1 MIASYVFGRILSAI
15 PTILILTFIVFLAI
29 HLVPGDYIDI
39 MLGTQ
44 NYLTDE
50 QLTELYQQYGLDQPF
65 VAQYG
70 IWLKNLITFDFG
82 TSLRTGQKVSA
93 LIVEKLPVTFELAFL
108 ALFFSLVFGI
118 PLGITS
124 AVKRN
129 RFGDYVV
136 RIFGLVGLS
145 APAFWIGAI
154 LIVAVSGLFQDYTL
168 FGFVSLQTDMGKNL
182 QILLIPSVTLGLMLA
197 AQIMRMTRSSMLDVL
212 SQEYVKVAKAKGV
225 AKSKVIYRHAL
236 KNALIPVITTAGIQF
251 GYLMGGTI
259 LMENMFALPGLG
271 RLLLQS
277 VNQRDYPVIQGIVLF
292 IGVFIVLM
300 NILVDIL
307 YTLIDPRIDL
317 K

>member
-1 MIASYVFGRILSAI
+1 MIATYVFGRFLSAI

-50 QLTELYQQYGLDQPF
+50 QLTELYKQYGLDKPF

-70 IWLKNLITFDFG
+70 IWLKNLVTFDFG

-93 LIVEKLPVTFELAFL
+93 LIVEKLPVTFELAFF
-108 ALFFSLVFGI
+108 ALFFSLFFGV

-129 RFGDYVV
+129 RVGDYVV
-136 RIFGLVGLS
+136 RILGLIGLS

-168 FGFVSLQTDMGKNL
+168 FGFVSLQKDMGKNL
-182 QILLIPSVTLGLMLA
+182 QILLIPSITLGMMLA

-225 AKSKVIYRHAL
+225 ANSKVIYRHAL

>member
-1 MIASYVFGRILSAI
+1 
-15 PTILILTFIVFLAI
+15 
-29 HLVPGDYIDI
+29 
-39 MLGTQ
+39 
-44 NYLTDE
+44 
-50 QLTELYQQYGLDQPF
+50 
-65 VAQYG
+65 
-70 IWLKNLITFDFG
+70 
-82 TSLRTGQKVSA
+82 
-93 LIVEKLPVTFELAFL
+93 
-108 ALFFSLVFGI
+108 
-118 PLGITS
+118 
-124 AVKRN
+124 
-129 RFGDYVV
+129 
-136 RIFGLVGLS
+136 
-145 APAFWIGAI
+145 
-154 LIVAVSGLFQDYTL
+154 
-168 FGFVSLQTDMGKNL
+168 
-182 QILLIPSVTLGLMLA
+182 MLA

-307 YTLIDPRIDL
+307 YTLIDPRINL

>member
-1 MIASYVFGRILSAI
+1 
-15 PTILILTFIVFLAI
+15 VFLAI
-29 HLVPGDYIDI
+29 HLVPGDFIDI

-50 QLTELYQQYGLDQPF
+50 QLAGLYEQYGLDEPF
-65 VAQYG
+65 LVQYG
-70 IWLKNLITFDFG
+70 VWLKNLVTFDFG
-82 TSLRTGQKVSA
+82 ASMRTGQKVSS
-93 LIVEKLPVTFELAFL
+93 LILEKLPVTFELAFL
-108 ALFFSLVFGI
+108 SLFFSIILGL

-129 RFGDYVV
+129 CAGDYIARV
-136 RIFGLVGLS
+136 IGLVGLS

-154 LIVAVSGLFQDYTL
+154 LIVTVSGLFENYTL
-168 FGFVSLQTDMGKNL
+168 FGFVSFQKDMWKNL
-182 QILLIPSVTLGLMLA
+182 QILLIPSITLGLMLA
-197 AQIMRMTRSSMLDVL
+197 AQIMRMTRSSMLDVM

-225 AKSKVIYRHAL
+225 ARSKVIYRHAL

-251 GYLMGGTI
+251 GYLIGGTI
-259 LMENMFALPGLG
+259 LIENMFALPGLG

-277 VNQRDYPVIQGIVLF
+277 VNQRDYPVIQGVVLF
-292 IGVFIVLM
+292 IGVFIVLL
-300 NILVDIL
+300 NIIVDIL

>member
-1 MIASYVFGRILSAI
+1 MIATYIFGRVLSAV

-50 QLTELYQQYGLDQPF
+50 QLSGLYKQYGLDKPF
-65 VAQYG
+65 VVQYG
-70 IWLKNLITFDFG
+70 IWLKNLITFNFG

-93 LIVEKLPVTFELAFL
+93 MILEKLPVTFELAFF

-124 AVKRN
+124 TVKRN

-136 RIFGLVGLS
+136 RVLGLIGLS
-145 APAFWIGAI
+145 APTFWIGAI

-168 FGFVSLQTDMGKNL
+168 FGFVSFQKDMAKNL
-182 QILLIPSVTLGLMLA
+182 QILLIPSLTLGLMLA
-197 AQIMRMTRSSMLDVL
+197 AQIMRMARSSMLDVL

-225 AKSKVIYRHAL
+225 STWKVIYRHAL
-236 KNALIPVITTAGIQF
+236 KNAMIPVITTAGIQF

-259 LMENMFALPGLG
+259 LIENMFALPGLG

-277 VNQRDYPVIQGIVLF
+277 VNQRDYPVIQGVVLF
-292 IGVFIVLM
+292 TGVFIVLM

-317 K
+317 R

>member
-1 MIASYVFGRILSAI
+1 MIL
-15 PTILILTFIVFLAI
+15 
-29 HLVPGDYIDI
+29 
-39 MLGTQ
+39 
-44 NYLTDE
+44 
-50 QLTELYQQYGLDQPF
+50 
-65 VAQYG
+65 
-70 IWLKNLITFDFG
+70 
-82 TSLRTGQKVSA
+82 
-93 LIVEKLPVTFELAFL
+93 EKLPVTFELAFF

-136 RIFGLVGLS
+136 RVLGLIGLS
-145 APAFWIGAI
+145 APTFWIGAI

-168 FGFVSLQTDMGKNL
+168 FGFVSFQKDMAKNL
-182 QILLIPSVTLGLMLA
+182 QILLIPSLTLGLMLA
-197 AQIMRMTRSSMLDVL
+197 AQIMRMARSSMLDVL

-225 AKSKVIYRHAL
+225 STWKVIYRHAL
-236 KNALIPVITTAGIQF
+236 KNAMIPVITTAGIQF

-259 LMENMFALPGLG
+259 LIENMFALPGLG

-277 VNQRDYPVIQGIVLF
+277 VNQRDYPVIQGVVLF
-292 IGVFIVLM
+292 TGVFIVLM

-317 K
+317 R

>member
-1 MIASYVFGRILSAI
+1 MIATYVFGRFLSAI

-50 QLTELYQQYGLDQPF
+50 QLTELYKQYGLDKPF

-70 IWLKNLITFDFG
+70 IWLKNLVTFDFG

-93 LIVEKLPVTFELAFL
+93 LIVEKLPVTFELAFF
-108 ALFFSLVFGI
+108 ALFFSLFFGV

-129 RFGDYVV
+129 RVGDYVV
-136 RIFGLVGLS
+136 RILGLIGLS

-168 FGFVSLQTDMGKNL
+168 FGFVSLQKDMGKNL
-182 QILLIPSVTLGLMLA
+182 QILLIPSITLGMMLA

-225 AKSKVIYRHAL
+225 ENSKVIYRHAL